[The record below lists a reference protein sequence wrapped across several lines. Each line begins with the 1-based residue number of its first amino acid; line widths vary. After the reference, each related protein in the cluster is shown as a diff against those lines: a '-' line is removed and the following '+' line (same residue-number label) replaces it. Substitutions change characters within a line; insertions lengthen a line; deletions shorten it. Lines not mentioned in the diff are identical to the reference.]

1 MTTSTR
7 ERIAAFQAAYIR
19 CIGQDRLEDWPAF
32 FTAQCHYIVTTA
44 QNVREG
50 LPAGLIWA
58 NNRAML
64 EDRVAA
70 LRKANI
76 YERQAYRHIVG
87 QPFVTGEDADT
98 VQADTPFMVARIM
111 HDGHTDLFCTGVY
124 VDEFE
129 LAADAVRIRSRKVVC
144 DSSRIDT
151 LLAIPL

>member
-87 QPFVTGEDADT
+87 QPCVTGEDADT

-124 VDEFE
+124 VDAFD
-129 LAADAVRIRSRKVVC
+129 LGAQPLRIRSRQVVC